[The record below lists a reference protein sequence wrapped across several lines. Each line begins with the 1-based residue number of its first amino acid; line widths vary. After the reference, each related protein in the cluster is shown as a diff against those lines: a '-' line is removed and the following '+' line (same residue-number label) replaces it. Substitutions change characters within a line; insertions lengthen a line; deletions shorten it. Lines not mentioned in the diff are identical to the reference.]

1 MRKEKLIMPKNEKM
15 TYADACLTL
24 QAIKERI
31 PSDAADVQIIL
42 RDDLENMLQCTEA
55 PVTEAFSV
63 IWGDG
68 HLHGVAAAMS
78 ANRIPPLDDDK
89 LYSKMHAAL
98 HEIMAR
104 FLANCFMGGAED
116 ADN

>member
-1 MRKEKLIMPKNEKM
+1 MPKNEKM
-15 TYADACLTL
+15 TYADACMTL

-31 PSDAADVQIIL
+31 PADAADVQIIL

-55 PVTEAFSV
+55 PVSEALSV

-89 LYSKMHAAL
+89 LYSKMRAAL
-98 HEIMAR
+98 HEIIAR
-104 FLANCFMGGAED
+104 FLAKFLLEGVED